1 MKRLFAAMAAMML
14 VPTLASAG
22 GERISVSELKAQVP
36 DYWEASYTS
45 KKGRTVAFNA
55 PILMPEADTFPIM
68 RVVRNYGNDVLKEKY
83 GVDTDDREWI
93 RYNCITLDHY
103 DFPYQNLPII
113 GRHTTVYYD
122 LWQKER
128 PVNLEEM
135 FAINQ
140 DVSAGEVYQKMDAL
154 TKEILGGEYAI
165 LPTKAMICDVIRDR
179 KDEVAQC
186 GAFTNKG
193 QYDLEGW
200 LSYRGI
206 PLLGDPRYAQG
217 SSDRFAE
224 DLCIDSMPSKL
235 YWAND
240 DAFLLRSL
248 AVSELE
254 TLVEDAPLCGFD
266 EIQATV
272 EKLIAENKVQGVY
285 SLALGY
291 VCWLDPEVNYPQR
304 DTDQARYEGL
314 RMPFIAMP
322 FWVLEGEYVS
332 MTGQDY
338 SEFPEYTEES
348 QNPDVRHASM
358 GHRSICINAQ
368 TGEAID
374 PYDDSKER
382 MYCPEIITWED
393 IQ

>member
-1 MKRLFAAMAAMML
+1 MKKIFAALCALLL
-14 VPTLASAG
+14 VPTMASAG

-45 KKGRTVAFNA
+45 KQGRTVAFNV

-93 RYNCITLDHY
+93 RYNCIKLDHY

-128 PVNLEEM
+128 PVNLEET

-235 YWAND
+235 YWASN

-272 EKLIAENKVQGVY
+272 EKLIAENN
-285 SLALGY
+285 AH
-291 VCWLDPEVNYPQR
+291 
-304 DTDQARYEGL
+304 
-314 RMPFIAMP
+314 
-322 FWVLEGEYVS
+322 
-332 MTGQDY
+332 
-338 SEFPEYTEES
+338 
-348 QNPDVRHASM
+348 VR
-358 GHRSICINAQ
+358 
-368 TGEAID
+368 
-374 PYDDSKER
+374 
-382 MYCPEIITWED
+382 
-393 IQ
+393 

>member
-1 MKRLFAAMAAMML
+1 MKRLFAAIAVMML
-14 VPTLASAG
+14 VPTMASAG
-22 GERISVSELKAQVP
+22 GERFSLSELKAQVP

-45 KKGRTVAFNA
+45 KKGRTVAFNV

-68 RVVRNYGNDVLKEKY
+68 RVTRNYGNDVLKEKY
-83 GVDTDDREWI
+83 GVDTDAKEWI
-93 RYNCITLDHY
+93 RYNSIKLDHY

-128 PVNLEEM
+128 PINLEEM

-206 PLLGDPRYAQG
+206 PLLGDPHYAQG

-235 YWAND
+235 YWASN

-248 AVSELE
+248 AVSEME

-266 EIQATV
+266 EIQATI

-285 SLALGY
+285 SLVLGY

-393 IQ
+393 VQ